1 MLTAQPDPTLSAADT
16 AFLAQLRR
24 NSAPEAAPIQR
35 APLAAFTC
43 NGAGGLWSVPAT
55 WSPAGPP
62 TNADDVTISAGCT
75 VTVDT
80 PAAALSLTV
89 QNGGVV
95 VYDAAIVS
103 TLTVGGAVTI
113 DAGGSINAPASGT
126 VTTHVLSVGGNLLNN
141 GILDLSTNTNTAGAG
156 LVFTNPGSNSFSGA
170 GATTD
175 VRTLTINKGT
185 SSANVLELSTT
196 NFTVQGASVDSP
208 TMAFLT
214 LTNGTLKVSGA
225 FTFAGRFFAGVAAY
239 SIPAT
244 GGFWLNNANVTVSG
258 QAGSP
263 TNNGLLRLSTGI
275 YNVGTGAGNSIG
287 AGNGASFVIEGGTL
301 NVAGRVNS
309 GSTFVTYTQS
319 AGTVNV
325 ATVGNAAGTPSFGF
339 TGGTGILMNLSGGS
353 INLVQA
359 STAATP
365 LDYSQSGT
373 MNFTGGTLNVGTAAT
388 LTNFLFRVQGQ
399 MPNVLIDNTG
409 TSKNVNLSGQGNV
422 WGNLTINAGSTLNLN
437 PGTAQALLM
446 IGPTINNNGAI
457 VVNTNNT
464 STVAFGGTLQT
475 VGAPYTQ
482 TYAGTGTFGAA
493 ALRVGTINI
502 QNQLGVVFDP
512 AVSNL
517 NLYRINALFGPIT
530 NANKLANGAGDAIAV
545 VIQRGVNGI
554 FPASTFDVAPTF
566 NIGAGGLSLIYN
578 QSSTPITTGPE
589 VPVARSILSLS
600 IGNATGVTLA
610 GGPLSLTA
618 TGVLTLNS
626 GTLTTSNTNLLTLTN
641 TAAGGIVGGTGTSF
655 VSGPLAR
662 TLPASL
668 VAGSTY
674 TFPLGKNSFKML
686 ELFSPT
692 TNAGGTVV
700 VQAEVFDSNSGGTAG
715 AGLSALNSNRY
726 WSAEIT
732 SGAANF
738 TDATVRL
745 TEAGTPA
752 VSAIAQSATLAG
764 TYNSIGGAVIPPTI
778 GPSSTVTALGFFAVG
793 TLTGATPICGNFNVG
808 AGGDYATLT
817 AAVTDL
823 NARQMSCA
831 VSFTLTDNVYVGE
844 TYPIQINANA
854 GSSAVNTLTIKP
866 AAAATPVFSGSA
878 ATALILLNGADYVT
892 IDGSNAPGGTSRDL
906 TFANTNVSVTSA
918 VIWGQTV
925 AANDPASNNT
935 LKNLV
940 VSGNADITTL
950 VGIGFGSSII
960 STASLGTR
968 NDNNRAQNN
977 RITAAQFGIVSQG
990 ASTNIKNIGTVIT
1003 RNELGGSGT
1012 SALGRAGIFV
1022 GFDDGVQITSNLIN
1036 GVSGLIPNVDTF
1048 GIAVGSIAISNTA
1061 FTTNNDVANA
1071 VITGNVV
1078 GPVTKT
1084 DTFSAAGISL
1094 ATTLYGTS
1102 RIANNFVHSVRAN
1115 GTASD
1120 FCVGIYIGNAGSNN
1134 APTEVYHNSVSIT
1147 GDRDTGG
1154 ATSQPAFA
1162 LAILGAN
1169 PQVDLRNNS
1178 LVNISTA
1185 ATNGATTAGSYAIG
1199 LSSTLP
1205 LTKFTS
1211 NYNDLFSSGAAS
1223 HFSMVGS
1230 LTNVLG
1236 DRTSLAAWQTA
1247 TSKDAN
1253 SISVDPLYTSA
1264 TDLHLQLA
1272 SPLGNAGTP
1281 IAGVTVDIDGDVRS
1295 LSAPEIGADEFPN
1308 TAPGITPTAG
1318 GITRQQDT
1326 AVSNSQIAVV
1336 TDAETAVGSLVVTTQ
1351 GALPTGISVS
1361 NIVNTGGAITADVAA
1376 SCSAATGANLVGL
1389 RVTDGGSLF
1398 TDANLTVNVSVN
1410 SAPVLGV
1417 YPASGA
1423 ITGAGTTVTPNAVPI
1438 DNGTISSITAAAPGF
1453 TGGLLVNPATGVV
1466 TVSNAGPVGNYVVT
1480 VTATDACNAVTT
1492 ATFQLAVS
1500 NANTA
1505 PTVTAAAALN
1515 RQAGSAGSVSALA
1528 TVTDSETAP
1537 ASIVVTAQTVPAGLS
1552 VTGITNTLGA
1562 ISGNVAAAC
1571 SATVGANTVV
1581 LRGTDPGLLF
1591 DDENLTVNV
1600 SANTAPT
1607 LGTYGNALINLNAS
1621 TTLTPTAAPSDTG
1634 SVASVTAAAPGFTG
1648 SFSVNPGTG
1657 VVTINNAAP
1666 GGTYTVTVTATDNCG
1681 LTSTRTFQLTVN
1693 TAPVLTAATAIT
1705 RQQGSATSVSPLATV
1720 TDAESAAST
1729 IPVVAQSVPAGLSVT
1744 GITNLS
1750 GAISG
1755 SVAASCSAT
1764 VGSNTVVLRASDNG
1778 GLFDD
1783 ENFTVNVTA
1792 NALPTATYPAGSL
1805 LVGTG
1810 GTLTPTAAPADN
1822 GSVTNV
1828 AVFSSGTYTGG
1839 VSVAAN
1845 GVITLTNAAPEGL
1858 HTLTIRLT
1866 DNCGVTADVL
1876 VSVTVQ
1882 GEAVFMDGF
1891 EDVVRQAVTV
1901 TLPVADAGK
1910 ALSLAL
1916 PMWELQQLARS
1927 YDATAAMH
1935 FEVGSQRY
1943 TLEVRE
1949 FDGQREARLNGGRHV
1964 GDWLNLSQRH
1974 GLLIEWQFGAMD
1986 GVEGINA
1993 QLKAAD

>member
-1 MLTAQPDPTLSAADT
+1 MTAQPDTTLSAADA
-16 AFLAQLRR
+16 AFLVELRR
-24 NSAPEAAPIQR
+24 NSAPESAPVRR

-43 NGAGGLWSVPAT
+43 NGAGGLWSAPAT

-95 VYDAAIVS
+95 VYDAAIAS
-103 TLTVGGAVTI
+103 TLTVGSAVTI
-113 DAGGSINAPASGT
+113 DAGGSINAPASGI

-141 GILDLSTNTNTAGAG
+141 GTLDLSTNANTAAAG

-263 TNNGLLRLSTGI
+263 TNSGVLRLSSGI
-275 YNVGTGAGNSIG
+275 YNVGTGAGNSMG
-287 AGNGASFVIEGGTL
+287 AGNGAIFVIEGGTL
-301 NVAGRVNS
+301 NVAGRLNS
-309 GSTFVTYTQS
+309 GSTFITYTQS
-319 AGTVNV
+319 AGNVNV

-339 TGGTGILMNLSGGS
+339 TSFTGSVMNFSGGS

-365 LDYSQSGT
+365 LDYANGGT

-399 MPNVLIDNTG
+399 MPNVVIDNTG

-422 WGNLTINAGSTLNLN
+422 WGNLTINPGSTLNLN
-437 PGTAQALLM
+437 AFVLLM

-457 VVNTNNT
+457 AVITNN
-464 STVAFGGTLQT
+464 SSAVAFGGTLQT

-482 TYAGTGTFGAA
+482 TYAGAGTFGTA

-578 QSSTPITTGPE
+578 QSSTPVTTGPE

-752 VSAIAQSATLAG
+752 VSAIARSATLAG
-764 TYNSIGGAVIPPTI
+764 IYDSIGGLVTPPTI
-778 GPSSTVTALGFFAVG
+778 GPSNTVTALGFFAVG

-808 AGGDYATLT
+808 TAGDFATLT
-817 AAVTDL
+817 AAVTAL
-823 NARQMSCA
+823 NSRPMSCA
-831 VSFTLTDNVYVGE
+831 VTFTLTDNVYAGE

-854 GSSAVNTLTIKP
+854 GSSVVNTLTIKP
-866 AAAATPVFSGSA
+866 AAAATPVFTGSA

-892 IDGSNAPGGTSRDL
+892 IDGSNTLGGTSRDL

-968 NDNNRAQNN
+968 NDNNRVQNN

-1022 GFDDGVQITSNLIN
+1022 GFDDGVQIISNLIN

-1048 GIAVGSIAISNTA
+1048 GIAVGSILISNTA

-1147 GDRDTGG
+1147 GDRDTGAG
-1154 ATSQPAFA
+1154 GPTSQPAFA

-1169 PQVDLRNNS
+1169 PLVDLRNNS
-1178 LVNISTA
+1178 LANTSTA
-1185 ATNGATTAGSYAIG
+1185 PTNGLTTAGSYAIG
-1199 LSSTLP
+1199 ISSTLP

-1230 LTNVLG
+1230 LVNILG
-1236 DRTSLAAWQTA
+1236 DRTSLAAWQAA
-1247 TSKDAN
+1247 TGKDAN

-1281 IAGVTVDIDGDVRS
+1281 IAGVTVDIDGDTRS

-1318 GITRQQDT
+1318 GITRQQDSGT
-1326 AVSNSQIAVV
+1326 SNSQIAVV

-1351 GALPTGISVS
+1351 TVPAGISVN
-1361 NIVNTGGAITADVAA
+1361 NIVNTGGTITANVAA

-1389 RVTDGGSLF
+1389 RVTDGGNSS
-1398 TDANLTVNVSVN
+1398 TDADLTVNVNVN
-1410 SAPVLGV
+1410 TAPVLGV

-1423 ITGAGTTVTPNAVPI
+1423 TTGAGTTVTPNAVPT
-1438 DNGTISSITAAAPGF
+1438 DNGTISTITAAAPSF
-1453 TGGLLVNPATGVV
+1453 TGSFLVNPVSGIV
-1466 TVSNAGPVGNYVVT
+1466 TVSNAGPAGVYVVT
-1480 VTATDACNAVTT
+1480 VTATDACGAPTT
-1492 ATFQLAVS
+1492 ATFQLTVS
-1500 NANTA
+1500 NSNSA
-1505 PTVTAAAALN
+1505 PTVTAGAALN
-1515 RQAGSAGSVSALA
+1515 RQAGSAGGVSPLA
-1528 TVTDSETAP
+1528 TVTDNESLP
-1537 ASIVVTAQTVPAGLS
+1537 ASIVVTAQTVPAGIS
-1552 VTGITNTLGA
+1552 VTGITNTAGA
-1562 ISGNVAAAC
+1562 ITGNVAAAC

-1657 VVTINNAAP
+1657 VVTITNAAP

-1720 TDAESAAST
+1720 TDAQSAAST

-1744 GITNLS
+1744 GITNAS

-1764 VGSNTVVLRASDNG
+1764 LGSNTVVLRASDNG

-1792 NALPTATYPAGSL
+1792 NGLPTVSYNAGFVL
-1805 LVGTG
+1805 AGTG
-1810 GTLTPTAAPADN
+1810 ALLNPSTAPADN

-1845 GVITLTNAAPEGL
+1845 GVITLTNAAPEGQ

-1866 DNCGVTADVL
+1866 DNCGVTNDIML
-1876 VSVTVQ
+1876 GVTVV
-1882 GEAVFMDGF
+1882 GEAIFADGF
-1891 EDVVRQAVTV
+1891 EDVVRAPAVV
-1901 TLPVADAGK
+1901 VLPLPTDGK

-1916 PMWELQQLARS
+1916 PMWELQELARQQ
-1927 YDATAAMH
+1927 DGVAAIE
-1935 FEVGSQRY
+1935 FVIGNKRY
-1943 TLEVRE
+1943 LLEVRQS
-1949 FDGQREARLNGGRHV
+1949 GGRREARLIGSQHAAGWMDINQRNG
-1964 GDWLNLSQRH
+1964 LML
-1974 GLLIEWQFGAMD
+1974 EWQAQDVDGAARID
-1986 GVEGINA
+1986 ASLRAGR
-1993 QLKAAD
+1993 